1 MALPGET
8 HEEIAR
14 AAFAFVRDDI
24 AHSWDAQDRVVT
36 LSASDVLRERT
47 GICYA
52 KSHLLAAL
60 LRAREIPGG
69 FSYQR
74 LTILDT
80 PESGFCIHAFNTVYL
95 DAHRRWIRVDARGNK
110 PGVDAQFTI
119 EREQLAFA
127 VRPDIGELDY
137 RCNLPDPHPAILET
151 LRANTD
157 AIEMYRTGLPTD
169 LALQTA

>member
-1 MALPGET
+1 MALSGGT
-8 HEEIAR
+8 HEELAR
-14 AAFAFVRDDI
+14 AAFAFVRDAIPHAWDI
-24 AHSWDAQDRVVT
+24 QARVVT
-36 LSASDVLRERT
+36 LSAADVLRERT

-60 LRAREIPGG
+60 LRARGIPSG

-80 PESGFCIHAFNTVYL
+80 PESGFCVHALNTIYL

-110 PGVDAQFTI
+110 PGVDAQFSV
-119 EREQLAFA
+119 EHEQLAFA

-137 RCNLPDPHPAILET
+137 RCNLPDPHPAIVAT
-151 LRANTD
+151 LRKNNDT
-157 AIEMYRTGLPTD
+157 IEMYLHGLPTE
-169 LALQTA
+169 LSL